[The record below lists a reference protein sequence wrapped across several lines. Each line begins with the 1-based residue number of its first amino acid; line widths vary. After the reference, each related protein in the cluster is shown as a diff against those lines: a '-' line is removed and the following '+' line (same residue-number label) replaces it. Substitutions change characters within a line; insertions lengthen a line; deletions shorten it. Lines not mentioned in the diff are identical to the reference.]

1 MPTDAELEAIETAA
15 VETATAGVQSFSS
28 DGVSAVAMDPMKQ
41 LDVIERVERRNIA
54 SAGNIISRLIRSS
67 SRIISP
73 GGGGE

>member
-1 MPTDAELEAIETAA
+1 MGFFVPTDAELEAIETAA

-41 LDVIERVERRNIA
+41 LDVIERVERRAVTNPFA
-54 SAGNIISRLIRSS
+54 TMRHQ
-67 SRIISP
+67 RIISP